1 MRRSNPIQRAIQV
14 VIASPERGRE
24 VMGILY
30 ANDFGDGATRHS
42 VEGYLTGP
50 QGVQWKASGHLSG
63 IQFEPMPSKGAPKKI
78 GRNVALFLAYQWFF
92 FPAVLLGE
100 TRMPAVVLRW
110 VMDLWQNRGF
120 KGVTEETHVRKLVKA
135 GAECMSGYRLLRQ
148 ETTIDGKP
156 SGVVFAVPQGTFSVL
171 PDGQIGLHGP
181 GWMWRYGEEE
191 AVYGRLS
198 GGTSGD

>member
-24 VMGILY
+24 VSGILY

-42 VEGYLTGP
+42 VEGYLNGP
-50 QGVQWKASGHLSG
+50 QDVQWKASGHLSG

-78 GRNVALFLAYQWFF
+78 DRNVAFFLAYQWFF
-92 FPAVLLGE
+92 FPAVFLGK
-100 TRMPAVVLRW
+100 TRMPAVVLRE
-110 VMDLWQNRGF
+110 VMELWQSRGY
-120 KGVTEETHVRKLVKA
+120 KGATEETHARKLVKE
-135 GAECMSGYRLLRQ
+135 GADGMSEYRILRQ
-148 ETTIDGKP
+148 ETTLDGKP
-156 SGVVFAVPQGTFSVL
+156 SGVMFAMPPATFTQL
-171 PDGQIGLHGP
+171 HDGHLSLCGP
-181 GWMWRYGEEE
+181 GWMWRYGEEK